1 MNDIMGNDRGMPPP
15 NISTGP
21 PPPPIRTQQTKS
33 QRHAP
38 TNRPDMN
45 MARGNNDGVSM
56 MDSFET
62 IGPKPTQRSSASN
75 KSTRPEMSGP
85 SDISDILSGLKTK
98 NINIQNNGD
107 KDSKISV
114 QELKEMNETKPSGR
128 GKRRQKSDKNT
139 VALHL

>member
-1 MNDIMGNDRGMPPP
+1 
-15 NISTGP
+15 
-21 PPPPIRTQQTKS
+21 
-33 QRHAP
+33 
-38 TNRPDMN
+38 MN

-62 IGPKPTQRSSASN
+62 LGPKPVQRSAAPSN

-114 QELKEMNETKPSGR
+114 QELKEMSETKPSGR